1 MIINHHNYKNNLNIE
16 AINIIINKVNN
27 LLLDKFKNYNI
38 QYNILNKLLNPYIL
52 QLIHLLNL
60 QLLFLKLNYNI
71 IITFN
76 I

>member
-1 MIINHHNYKNNLNIE
+1 MIINHHNHKNNLNIE
-16 AINIIINKVNN
+16 AINIIINKLNN

-60 QLLFLKLNYNI
+60 QLLFLKLLI
-71 IITFN
+71 
-76 I
+76 

>member
-1 MIINHHNYKNNLNIE
+1 MIINHHNHKNNLNIE
-16 AINIIINKVNN
+16 AINIIINKLNN

-60 QLLFLKLNYNI
+60 QLLFLKLLI
-71 IITFN
+71 FN
-76 I
+76 FK